1 MRAPPTKVFLP
12 SQFIYRN
19 QKRFSKQYKRMIL
32 WLLLRIVND
41 LRLLRSFT
49 NHATDW
55 DGTTFIKNPFNP
67 LNNGFISTNNGS
79 SPSFVF
85 NQYQTQAEEA
95 VAKRLEM
102 IPSR

>member
-1 MRAPPTKVFLP
+1 
-12 SQFIYRN
+12 
-19 QKRFSKQYKRMIL
+19 MIL

-79 SPSFVF
+79 SIL
-85 NQYQTQAEEA
+85 
-95 VAKRLEM
+95 RLSL
-102 IPSR
+102 INIRRRLKKL